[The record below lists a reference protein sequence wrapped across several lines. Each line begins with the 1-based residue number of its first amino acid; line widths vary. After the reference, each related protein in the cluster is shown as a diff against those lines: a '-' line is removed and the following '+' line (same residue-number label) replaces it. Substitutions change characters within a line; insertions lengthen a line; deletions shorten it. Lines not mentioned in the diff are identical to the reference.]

1 MLALDRSFRF
11 ELYLSPTDM
20 RKSFD
25 SLCGIV
31 QNELSTLPTDGSV
44 YIFVNRLHNKM
55 KLLQWRVGGFVL
67 YYKRLEK
74 GRFELPVYDNSVK
87 SLMLDYSQLVLL
99 FDGITIG
106 NLSQK
111 NRYKSS

>member
-1 MLALDRSFRF
+1 
-11 ELYLSPTDM
+11 
-20 RKSFD
+20 
-25 SLCGIV
+25 
-31 QNELSTLPTDGSV
+31 
-44 YIFVNRLHNKM
+44 M

-74 GRFELPVYDNSVK
+74 GTFELPIYDNSIK
-87 SLMLDYSQLVLL
+87 SLVLDYSQLVLL

-111 NRYKSS
+111 KRYKS

>member
-1 MLALDRSFRF
+1 MLGLDSNARF
-11 ELYLSPTDM
+11 EMYLPPTDM

-25 SLCGIV
+25 SPCGII
-31 QNELSTLPTDGSV
+31 QSELDRTPTDRTV
-44 YIFVNRLHNKM
+44 YIFVNKLNNRI
-55 KLLQWRVGGFVL
+55 KLLQWRSGGFVL

-74 GRFELPVYDNSVK
+74 GTFELPSYDTSVK
-87 SLMLDYSQLVLL
+87 SLILDYPQLVLL

-111 NRYKSS
+111 NRYKTP

>member
-31 QNELSTLPTDGSV
+31 QDELSTLPTDDSV
-44 YIFVNRLHNKM
+44 YIFAKWH
-55 KLLQWRVGGFVL
+55 Q
-67 YYKRLEK
+67 
-74 GRFELPVYDNSVK
+74 NSTVAILGA
-87 SLMLDYSQLVLL
+87 S
-99 FDGITIG
+99 
-106 NLSQK
+106 
-111 NRYKSS
+111 